1 MPYALA
7 IILLSTL
14 SQAPCSVSLPP
25 PTGQFNVG
33 RTAYHFVDHASS
45 REMMVYVWYPASS
58 GSGKLAN
65 YIPRIE
71 QAGNPIVESVKRTLG
86 PAYCALQE
94 NRPLLHAI
102 EDAPVA
108 TNQSRYPLLL
118 FSHGAGAA
126 ALTYAAQ
133 LEDLA
138 SHGYVVAALEHPA
151 STSGFVLFPDGR
163 PVQVALRP
171 PGNTPEARVQ
181 WEKDQIEGLATG
193 FRFVIDEF
201 TRRERPDTESHL
213 LRGHLDFSRIGV
225 VAHSFGG
232 MGAVRAMQL
241 DSRIR
246 AGLNQDGM
254 GGGVIAFATEAKLE
268 KPFALMSPK
277 KEKENSRYVEFFNAL
292 PKESVWISLDG
303 PQFEHMSFTDLLLLR
318 AGEDTAKR
326 SAAIRNLELVREFT
340 RRYFDVHLNGRP
352 ATSLMPDAKAYPEI
366 TLMPR

>member
-1 MPYALA
+1 
-7 IILLSTL
+7 
-14 SQAPCSVSLPP
+14 
-25 PTGQFNVG
+25 
-33 RTAYHFVDHASS
+33 
-45 REMMVYVWYPASS
+45 
-58 GSGKLAN
+58 
-65 YIPRIE
+65 
-71 QAGNPIVESVKRTLG
+71 
-86 PAYCALQE
+86 
-94 NRPLLHAI
+94 
-102 EDAPVA
+102 
-108 TNQSRYPLLL
+108 
-118 FSHGAGAA
+118 
-126 ALTYAAQ
+126 
-133 LEDLA
+133 
-138 SHGYVVAALEHPA
+138 VAALENPA
-151 STSGFVLFPDGR
+151 STAGFVLFPDGR
-163 PVQVALRP
+163 PVQIALRP
-171 PGNTPEARVQ
+171 PDNTPEARVQ
-181 WEKDQIEGLATG
+181 WEKDQIEGLAGG

-213 LRGHLDFSRIGV
+213 LRGHLDSSRIGV

-277 KEKENSRYVEFFNAL
+277 KEKENSRYVQFFNAL

-326 SAAIRNLELVREFT
+326 SAALRNLELVREFT

-352 ATSLMPDAKAYPEI
+352 ATWLIPDAKAYPEI
-366 TLMPR
+366 TVMPR